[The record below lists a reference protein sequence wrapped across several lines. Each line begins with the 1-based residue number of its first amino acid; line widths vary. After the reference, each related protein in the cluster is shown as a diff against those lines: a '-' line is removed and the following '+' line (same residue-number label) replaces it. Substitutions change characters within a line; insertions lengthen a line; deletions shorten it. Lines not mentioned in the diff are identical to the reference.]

1 MCQKP
6 QKTHPPFYVFLGSR
20 SNYNKYDIIDMKHS
34 PYTFTRSFV
43 LAAVLVLQGVLASVA
58 YAVGVGGAGM
68 YQWSVELRG
77 YISNETGKAPR
88 RHPSL
93 VPLLLLMPSIRAT
106 STMPSGISTRR
117 WRISP
122 RHATRRR
129 QASVCSVLA
138 SSIKAS

>member
-6 QKTHPPFYVFLGSR
+6 QKAHPPFYVFLGSR

-77 YISNETGKAPR
+77 YISNETGKAPVAY
-88 RHPSL
+88 L
-93 VPLLLLMPSIRAT
+93 WVPEGCKKVNAVILSQQNMTEEAINMQNIIPFYDAHHCRYVVY
-106 STMPSGISTRR
+106 
-117 WRISP
+117 W
-122 RHATRRR
+122 
-129 QASVCSVLA
+129 Q
-138 SSIKAS
+138 K